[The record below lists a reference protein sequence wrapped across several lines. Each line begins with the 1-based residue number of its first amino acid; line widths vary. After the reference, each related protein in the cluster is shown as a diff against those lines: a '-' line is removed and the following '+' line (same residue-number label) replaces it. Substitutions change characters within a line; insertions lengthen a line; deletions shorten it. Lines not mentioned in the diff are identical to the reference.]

1 MGSVDCAKK
10 RLREAKV
17 AVSPGIGFGEH
28 GDGHVRFSLIENEE
42 RTRQALRGIKH
53 MLTKDVRQMAVV
65 SGV

>member
-1 MGSVDCAKK
+1 M
-10 RLREAKV
+10 RTTRT
-17 AVSPGIGFGEH
+17 
-28 GDGHVRFSLIENEE
+28 ENEE